1 MKQLRAAVEAKD
13 TDALAA
19 LLADDAMYFST
30 HV

>member
-1 MKQLRAAVEAKD
+1 MKQLRAAAEAKD

-19 LLADDAMYFST
+19 LLADDVLST